1 MIVPTT
7 GGGLKISAWAIRNPI
22 PVTVLF
28 LALLLAGVLSYLALP
43 IKQYPNVQLPMV
55 SVTVTQNGAS
65 PGEIETQITRQVEDA
80 VAGVSNVENVQ
91 SVVTQGAST
100 TNITFQMGEDL
111 QKKTDEVRT
120 KIEQVRA
127 QVCHATSTPRTVQR
141 VEIDS
146 APIMTYAVSVD
157 GLSDAQLSWFVDDT
171 IARALQAEKG
181 VAQVTRVGGVNRE
194 INVLV
199 DPDKLTAR
207 GLTAADVNSALA
219 GFQLNAGGGRV
230 EIGGR
235 EQTIRIL
242 GQVETTDKLRD
253 LTIPTSGGGYVRL
266 ADIAEVG
273 DGSAEARGFARLDG
287 RPVVGF
293 QVMKTREASDV
304 AVDDR
309 VIKALAALEKA
320 KPEVHFTRISATVD
334 ETRASFQA
342 TRGVLLEGM
351 ALAALV
357 VFFFLKDWRATLITA
372 AAMPISLIPTFAAMA
387 FLGFSLNVVT
397 LLALTLVIGILV
409 DDAIVEI
416 ENIEKRVVA
425 GYQPY
430 DAAMEGAD
438 AIGLAVVATTFAIV
452 VVFAPVS
459 FMPGIAGQFF
469 KEFGLTISVAV
480 LFSLVVARLLTP
492 LMAAYLLK
500 PRTKVHE
507 PAPLPKTYLKVL
519 TWSLDHRMLACAI
532 GGVLFIGSLALLP
545 LLPTAL
551 HARRRSRLSEPE
563 DPGRAG
569 RDPRAD
575 GPGGLARRRGLR
587 QGAGRGRRLRH
598 GRLDRATRPEAAA
611 GRDLRSGSVTVLLK
625 ADRKVRGKPC
635 AKATAPPS
643 WPFPTCGSASSK
655 ARAQA
660 GFQQI
665 LTGDNPDALSSAA
678 LELQRQMRDLPGDS
692 PTRIR
697 RRRRSVRS
705 SSSARGPTRPP
716 ASASRWRPSP
726 RPPASPP
733 AATSTPTSPSSTTSE
748 RRIPIRV
755 RLPADARADL
765 DRDPRS
771 CACRPPAAGRP
782 RLEAVADVSFQAG
795 PARIDRLNR
804 QRQMTIQ
811 AELADGRDL
820 GSATKAVNGLPIM
833 KKLPPGVRAG
843 SIGDAKAMA
852 EMFGGFGLAIFAGAD
867 LLCSRAG
874 PAVPGSFFKPIVIL
888 SALPLAVG
896 GAFLGLLAFNQSL
909 SIPSLIGFLM
919 LMGLAAKNSIL
930 LVEYAIEREREGM
943 SQRDALIE
951 ACRERARPIVMTTW
965 PWPRHA
971 ADRPGAGEGRG
982 VPPADGGGGDRRPD
996 HLDPAV
1002 AGAGAGGLRVRR
1014 RLRELAA
1021 AASGQAG
1028 HPARP
1033 GVWGPAQGWRGQGV
1047 AVDGGAIARAVSMA
1061 MVIGRPRDP
1070 STTAIDGAGRAT
1082 RADRPGGPRLH
1093 RPVGHSRG
1101 GHGRDRRARGSWG
1114 GPGLSDLRQQGGADR
1129 SDRRRR
1135 PGGDASD
1142 AGRVGRRACGFARR
1156 NLRPGPPVDRPLL

>member
-1 MIVPTT
+1 MIAPTT

-28 LALLLAGVLSYLALP
+28 LALLLAGVLSYLQLP

-127 QVCHATSTPRTVQR
+127 QLPRDIDAPTVQR

-235 EQTIRIL
+235 EQAIRIL

-273 DGSAEARGFARLDG
+273 DGSAEARGFARLNG

-309 VIKALAALEKA
+309 VVKALAALEKA
-320 KPEVHFTRISATVD
+320 RPEIHFTRISATVD
-334 ETRASFQA
+334 ETRTSFEA

-351 ALAALV
+351 ALAAVV

-500 PRTKVHE
+500 PRTKTHE

-519 TWSLDHRMLACAI
+519 NWSLDHRMLACAI
-532 GGVLFIGSLALLP
+532 GGMLFIGSLALLP
-545 LLPTAL
+545 LLPTAFT
-551 HARRRSRLSEPE
+551 PE
-563 DPGRAG
+563 GDP
-569 RDPRAD
+569 DY
-575 GPGGLARRRGLR
+575 LNLKI
-587 QGAGRGRRLRH
+587 QGAPGATLEQMDQAVSRIDTVFAKEPAVDGVFATVGSTSGDPFRG
-598 GRLDRATRPEAAA
+598 GGGA
-611 GRDLRSGSVTVLLK
+611 DLRSGSVTVLLK
-625 ADRKVRGKPC
+625 ADRKVKGQALRERYRAAIMAIPDVRIGFL
-635 AKATAPPS
+635 KAD
-643 WPFPTCGSASSK
+643 G
-655 ARAQA
+655 QA

-665 LTGDNPDALSSAA
+665 LTGDDPDALTAAA
-678 LELQRQMRDLPGDS
+678 LELQRQMRDLPELADPHPSAPPVG
-692 PTRIR
+692 PEIVIR
-697 RRRRSVRS
+697 PRADEAARLGVSVDAIALA
-705 SSSARGPTRPP
+705 ARV
-716 ASASRWRPSP
+716 
-726 RPPASPP
+726 
-733 AATSTPTSPSSTTSE
+733 ATSGDIDANVAKLNDKE

-765 DRDPRS
+765 DRVRGLRLKTAS
-771 CACRPPAAGRP
+771 GETT

-795 PARIDRLNR
+795 PARIDRLDR
-804 QRQMTIQ
+804 QRQMTVE
-811 AELADGRDL
+811 AELTQGATL
-820 GSATKAVNGLPIM
+820 GSATKAVHGLPVFKAM
-833 KKLPPGVRAG
+833 PASVRAS

-852 EMFGGFGLAIFAGAD
+852 ELFGGFGLAIFAGVTMIYGVLV
-867 LLCSRAG
+867 LLF
-874 PAVPGSFFKPIVIL
+874 GSFFKPIVIL

-896 GAFLGLLAFNQSL
+896 GAFLGLLAFHQAL

-919 LMGLAAKNSIL
+919 LLGLAAKNSIL
-930 LVEYAIEREREGM
+930 LVEYAIELERGGM
-943 SQRDALIE
+943 RQRDALIE
-951 ACRERARPIVMTTW
+951 ACRERARPIVMTTVAMAAGMLPTALALEHGAEFRQPMAVAVIGGLITSTLLSLVLVPVVYEFVDDFEQW
-965 PWPRHA
+965 LRPRLA
-971 ADRPGAGEGRG
+971 KLVTPRVVTPG
-982 VPPADGGGGDRRPD
+982 VPLKDGE
-996 HLDPAV
+996 AK
-1002 AGAGAGGLRVRR
+1002 A
-1014 RLRELAA
+1014 
-1021 AASGQAG
+1021 
-1028 HPARP
+1028 
-1033 GVWGPAQGWRGQGV
+1033 
-1047 AVDGGAIARAVSMA
+1047 
-1061 MVIGRPRDP
+1061 
-1070 STTAIDGAGRAT
+1070 
-1082 RADRPGGPRLH
+1082 
-1093 RPVGHSRG
+1093 
-1101 GHGRDRRARGSWG
+1101 
-1114 GPGLSDLRQQGGADR
+1114 
-1129 SDRRRR
+1129 
-1135 PGGDASD
+1135 
-1142 AGRVGRRACGFARR
+1142 
-1156 NLRPGPPVDRPLL
+1156 